1 MAALIVDFFNSSQNM
16 QEIKRLVSAGI
27 IWPAADNEVAAVESD
42 DSLAGKTFVITG
54 KFEGMSRDEIS
65 AALKAKGGKVTG
77 SVSKNTSVLICGEA
91 AGSKL
96 TKAEALGI
104 EIVDEQGLQA
114 LLS

>member
-1 MAALIVDFFNSSQNM
+1 M
-16 QEIKRLVSAGI
+16 QEIERLIGAGI
-27 IWPAADNEVAAVESD
+27 HWPAADTADAVTESD
-42 DSLAGKTFVITG
+42 NSLAGKTFVITG

-65 AALKAKGGKVTG
+65 AALKAKGAKVTG

-96 TKAEALGI
+96 SKAEALGI

-114 LLS
+114 LLG

>member
-1 MAALIVDFFNSSQNM
+1 MY
-16 QEIKRLVSAGI
+16 KRQDDTF
-27 IWPAADNEVAAVESD
+27 AD
-42 DSLAGKTFVITG
+42 KTFVITG

-65 AALKAKGGKVTG
+65 AALKAKGAKVTG
-77 SVSKNTSVLICGEA
+77 SVSKNTSALICGEA

-104 EIVDEQGLQA
+104 EIIDEAGLSK

>member
-1 MAALIVDFFNSSQNM
+1 MND
-16 QEIKRLVSAGI
+16 AGI
-27 IWPAADNEVAAVESD
+27 HWPAADTKEVPAESD
-42 DSLAGKTFVITG
+42 SRFAGKTFVITG

-77 SVSKNTSVLICGEA
+77 SVSKNTSVLVCGEA

-114 LLS
+114 LLG